1 MRRTPGRARNKGYAR
16 SNPKRPTAVRR
27 KRRRGRASK
36 TFGRLVRGL
45 AAILV
50 VVVALTPAY
59 LWGSSRYF
67 LGVSGGEVVAYR
79 GLPYAPFGIELNER
93 WRETGVDLNKVKTP
107 YRDPIENHRLYTRDE
122 IEPVIQDLGR

>member
-1 MRRTPGRARNKGYAR
+1 MT
-16 SNPKRPTAVRR
+16 RR
-27 KRRRGRASK
+27 KRRMRKRSDRV
-36 TFGRLVRGL
+36 GRLVRGVAIVL
-45 AAILV
+45 AL
-50 VVVALTPAY
+50 VVALMPAY

-79 GLPYAPFGIELNER
+79 GLPYAPLGIELNER

-107 YRDPIENHRLYTRDE
+107 YRDPIENHRLYTRDD